1 MHFWW
6 LNQQL
11 EEKDLFPET
20 FSDQCHTLSKKTAA
34 SLRNLL
40 GMTAKSVLYVSDG
53 FFEHLKKKFLK
64 KSFLRHLWTSS
75 EKKLGFC
82 WTFSGVGSKF
92 AIIVAEKTNW
102 VGKLNFPKLLLDNF
116 HTIDFF
122 GTTYV
127 IFVVLWD
134 IEGKTFGLLAKI
146 KDRGFQICTKYV
158 QKILSKEFFLRNNFF
173 HFQ

>member
-1 MHFWW
+1 MRKRISFQKHF
-6 LNQQL
+6 LINVTRLAKKQQL
-11 EEKDLFPET
+11 LWGIFLAWQPKVYST
-20 FSDQCHTLSKKTAA
+20 FLMDFL
-34 SLRNLL
+34 NIW
-40 GMTAKSVLYVSDG
+40 
-53 FFEHLKKKFLK
+53 KKKFLK
-64 KSFLRHLWTSS
+64 KSFLRHLSTSS

-82 WTFSGVGSKF
+82 GMFSGVGSKF

-102 VGKLNFPKLLLDNF
+102 VGKLTFPKLLLDNF